1 MSAGTATPPIPSTSP
16 VGGIGRVF
24 EHRFLSYKRTFRA
37 SIFSSFLTP
46 LLFLTAMGLGLGG
59 YVDASTQGALGGVP
73 YLAFLAPGLLV
84 ATAMQAG
91 SFEATFPIMGGLV
104 WNRTFHAMYATP
116 LTSRDIALGN
126 LLWIAA
132 RLTLIST
139 VFTAIIIL
147 FGAALSP
154 LVVLAIPVAV
164 LTGLAFAAP
173 IAAFSATQR
182 TPDRFAAIFRFVIT
196 PLFIFSGTFFPVEG
210 LPPFLQPLAWLTP
223 LYHGVVLARGL
234 SLGTFGTNPTLEL
247 AIVHLSI
254 LIAFAAVG
262 TFAAIRTVDAKL
274 VRG

>member
-1 MSAGTATPPIPSTSP
+1 MSAGTATPQIPSPSP

-24 EHRFLSYKRTFRA
+24 EHRLLSYKRTFRA

-104 WNRTFHAMYATP
+104 WSRIFHAMYATP

-126 LLWIAA
+126 LLWIVA

-164 LTGLAFAAP
+164 LTGLAFGAP

-234 SLGTFGTNPTLEL
+234 SLGTFGTDPTLQL
-247 AIVHLSI
+247 AIVHLAI
-254 LIAFAAVG
+254 LIAFVAVG
-262 TFAAIRTVDAKL
+262 TFAAIRTVEAKL

>member
-1 MSAGTATPPIPSTSP
+1 MSVGTAPPPVASTSSIT
-16 VGGIGRVF
+16 GIGRVF

-46 LLFLTAMGLGLGG
+46 LLFLTAMGVGLGG

-91 SFEATFPIMGGLV
+91 SFESTFPIMGGLV

-139 VFTAIIIL
+139 VFTAVIIL

-164 LTGLAFAAP
+164 LTGLAFGAP

-234 SLGTFGTNPTLEL
+234 SLGTFGTNPTIEVALVHL
-247 AIVHLSI
+247 AI
-254 LIAFAAVG
+254 LIGFVAVG

>member
-1 MSAGTATPPIPSTSP
+1 MSAGTAPPRVTSP
-16 VGGIGRVF
+16 SPIAGIGRVF
-24 EHRFLSYKRTFRA
+24 EHRFLSYRRTFRA

-46 LLFLTAMGLGLGG
+46 LLFLTAMGVGLGG

-91 SFEATFPIMGGLV
+91 SFESTFPIMGGLV

-116 LTSRDIALGN
+116 LSSRDIALGN
-126 LLWIAA
+126 LSWIAA

-139 VFTAIIIL
+139 VLTGVIIL

-154 LVVLAIPVAV
+154 LVVFAIPVAV
-164 LTGLAFAAP
+164 LTGLAFGAP

-234 SLGTFGTNPTLEL
+234 SLGTFGTNPTIEVALVHL
-247 AIVHLSI
+247 AI
-254 LIAFAAVG
+254 LIGFIAVG
-262 TFAAIRTVDAKL
+262 TFAAIKTVDAKL

>member
-1 MSAGTATPPIPSTSP
+1 MSAGTATPPLPSASP

-24 EHRFLSYKRTFRA
+24 EHRYLSYKRTFRA

-46 LLFLTAMGLGLGG
+46 LLFLTAMGIGLGG

-139 VFTAIIIL
+139 VFTAIIVL

-154 LVVLAIPVAV
+154 LVIFAIPVAV
-164 LTGLAFAAP
+164 LTGLAFSAP

-234 SLGTFGTNPTLEL
+234 SLGTIGTNPTPQLALIHL
-247 AIVHLSI
+247 AI
-254 LIAFAAVG
+254 LIGFIGVG
-262 TFAAIRTVDAKL
+262 TFAAVRTVDAKL

>member
-1 MSAGTATPPIPSTSP
+1 MSAGTATPPVTSTSSIA
-16 VGGIGRVF
+16 GIGRVF

-46 LLFLTAMGLGLGG
+46 LLFLTAMGVGLGG

-91 SFEATFPIMGGLV
+91 SFESTFPIMGGLV

-116 LTSRDIALGN
+116 LSSRDIALGN

-139 VFTAIIIL
+139 VFTGVIIV

-154 LVVLAIPVAV
+154 LVVFAIPVAV
-164 LTGLAFAAP
+164 LTGLAFGAP

-234 SLGTFGTNPTLEL
+234 SLGTFGTNPTIEVALVHL
-247 AIVHLSI
+247 AILLGFV
-254 LIAFAAVG
+254 AVG